1 MRKTFQL
8 KNTPKENA
16 KAKKSTDYDRYGSVF
31 LHDFSQ
37 LEDRLYIQP
46 PKTKERKN
54 LRKVKR
60 GKGSKTSPWK
70 MTCKAGPERANH
82 DRSGERSPV
91 KLVCTTGPGREGH
104 NGNVRSSLTTKCRTG
119 KKGKNHVWKTHL
131 EKHD

>member
-70 MTCKAGPERANH
+70 MRHTAGPGCSDH
-82 DRSGERSPV
+82 DWSGEGSPV
-91 KLVCTTGPGREGH
+91 KLACATGPDRERH
-104 NGNVRSSLTTKCRTG
+104 N
-119 KKGKNHVWKTHL
+119 
-131 EKHD
+131 